1 MRARS
6 LLLALSVPA
15 LVACSHVETYGGPVA
30 GVVGTRAVLASL
42 DLWSTTYLSNGLI
55 AYAIYDPLQP
65 TWTIEAS
72 VTGEDRVQMDLQMK
86 RLVTGGEGEARQ
98 VFMRTARKLVEEGG
112 YAGYD
117 VLRFEEGVEAT
128 RPFARRIANG
138 EIRLVKSRQFP
149 TL

>member
-1 MRARS
+1 MRVHRFV
-6 LLLALSVPA
+6 LVLSVPV
-15 LVACSHVETYGGPVA
+15 LVACNNMQTYGGPVA
-30 GVVGTRAVLASL
+30 GVVGTRALLNSL

-65 TWTIEAS
+65 TWTIEAR

-86 RLVTGGEGEARQ
+86 RLITGGEGEARQ

-112 YAGYD
+112 YAGFD

-128 RPFARRIANG
+128 RPFARRTANG
-138 EIRLVKSRQFP
+138 EIRLVRSRQFP